1 MRNSRNFA
9 LATIVGIVILLV
21 HALLQTGCKVQSETI
36 PLPSVEKVVFVP
48 AGIYQAAKTVDPEL
62 VAKIIDIY
70 NNTTKKSPSSGLNT
84 PDSQLIIHL
93 QAKTKIVIN
102 NLDGV
107 EFETHVVKEGA
118 VAQVFESREL
128 EQIFRSLEDQ

>member
-1 MRNSRNFA
+1 M
-9 LATIVGIVILLV
+9 
-21 HALLQTGCKVQSETI
+21 QKETI
-36 PLPSVEKVVFVP
+36 PLHSVEKVVFVP
-48 AGIYQAAKTVDPEL
+48 AGVYQAAKTVDPEL

-70 NNTTKKSPSSGLNT
+70 NNATKRSPNSDLNT
-84 PDSQLIIHL
+84 PDSQLYIDL
-93 QAKTKIVIN
+93 QTKTKIVIN

-118 VAQVFESREL
+118 VAQVFESHEL